1 MDDDDGDGDI
11 YNKGKVVLV
20 HIMKTYMQNGGTMQ
34 VIQH

>member
-1 MDDDDGDGDI
+1 MVDDDDDV

-20 HIMKTYMQNGGTMQ
+20 HIMMTNRQNGGTMQ